1 MSQFVIILKIDFF
14 NAIMSGR
21 VVEKNGYD
29 SLTNFFGGGGVL
41 FHCLNFVTNRMFQ
54 ISGHH

>member
-1 MSQFVIILKIDFF
+1 MVYCLRSVLSQFVIILKIDFF

-29 SLTNFFGGGGVL
+29 SLTNFL
-41 FHCLNFVTNRMFQ
+41 FFFFF
-54 ISGHH
+54 